1 MAQEVNRTMDT
12 TSDKIKRLESELQHE
27 EEDLR
32 KDLTQIKSK
41 IEATKADL
49 SPNKLIEQ
57 KLFPISG
64 LALVLGFALGYRGH
78 SLEQ

>member
-1 MAQEVNRTMDT
+1 MDT
-12 TSDKIKRLESELQHE
+12 ASENIQRLESELQYE

-41 IEATKADL
+41 IQETRAEL
-49 SPNKLIEQ
+49 SPKRLIEQ

-78 SLEQ
+78 SLGQ

>member
-1 MAQEVNRTMDT
+1 MDT
-12 TSDKIKRLESELQHE
+12 PTENIKRLESELEHQ

-41 IEATKADL
+41 IQATKAEF
-49 SPNKLIEQ
+49 SPNRLIEH
-57 KLFPISG
+57 KLLPISG

-78 SLEQ
+78 PLKQ